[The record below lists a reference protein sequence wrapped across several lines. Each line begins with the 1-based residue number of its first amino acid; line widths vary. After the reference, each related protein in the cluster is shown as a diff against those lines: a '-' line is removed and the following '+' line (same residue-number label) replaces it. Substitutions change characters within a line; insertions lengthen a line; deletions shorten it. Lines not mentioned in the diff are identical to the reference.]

1 MTIERSS
8 RKVTLRGVHHSVI
21 KDSFFMTIERS
32 FIKCPWRNPKGE
44 GRGMCPNSARP
55 GSEGPHVGA
64 VPHRRYYEMRCRE
77 GVMCAYGG
85 PKDPQTVH
93 GRGPKDPM

>member
-1 MTIERSS
+1 
-8 RKVTLRGVHHSVI
+8 
-21 KDSFFMTIERS
+21 MTIERS

-64 VPHRRYYEMRCRE
+64 VPHLRWGHSNRRYSAAAPTLHGINKLNQILFCDLGFKIHYNIIFGEFDCRI
-77 GVMCAYGG
+77 
-85 PKDPQTVH
+85 
-93 GRGPKDPM
+93 

>member
-32 FIKCPWRNPKGE
+32 SRKVTL
-44 GRGMCPNSARP
+44 RGSIIL
-55 GSEGPHVGA
+55 S
-64 VPHRRYYEMRCRE
+64 
-77 GVMCAYGG
+77 
-85 PKDPQTVH
+85 
-93 GRGPKDPM
+93 